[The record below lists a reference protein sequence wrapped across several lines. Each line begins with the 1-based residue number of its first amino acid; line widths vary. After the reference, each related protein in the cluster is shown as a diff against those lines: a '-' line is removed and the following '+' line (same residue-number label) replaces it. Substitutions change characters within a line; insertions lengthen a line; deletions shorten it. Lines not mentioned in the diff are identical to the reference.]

1 MQSIFNRLGFN
12 MYNLL
17 SDVFAVVRASIGA
30 HNALYHMN
38 YSQPQDMEALKAT
51 FLANVTTQIDATY
64 AKSEAPADITL
75 VGA

>member
-1 MQSIFNRLGFN
+1 

-51 FLANVTTQIDATY
+51 FLADLTAQIDAID
-64 AKSEAPADITL
+64 AKSETPVNATL